1 MPRGQVKASADVFVG
16 LRDPFRAFGAFCGRC
31 LNISGLNISTVN
43 VLMCAYGFE
52 GESGPFS

>member
-1 MPRGQVKASADVFVG
+1 
-16 LRDPFRAFGAFCGRC
+16 
-31 LNISGLNISTVN
+31 LNISGLNISILN